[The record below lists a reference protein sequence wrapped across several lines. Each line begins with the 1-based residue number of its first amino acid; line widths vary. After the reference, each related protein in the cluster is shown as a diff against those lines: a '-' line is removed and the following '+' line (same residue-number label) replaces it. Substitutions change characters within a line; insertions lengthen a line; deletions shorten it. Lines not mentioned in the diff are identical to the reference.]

1 MQILGKKNI
10 SLFIF
15 LFINFI
21 FSVKYLS
28 RITPFY
34 LILSFF
40 ITLIYFSLWKN
51 RTIITDKIR
60 ASNKINYIVIILF
73 ILSSIFILKTI
84 PAEKLNV
91 DRWSVITSFWDNYF
105 NNKYVYFAKSN
116 LGNPPGPMPF
126 YFILALPFYFIGEL
140 GYFSII
146 GFLAFFFLLKHT
158 KVSIQLQTI
167 SLLLMI
173 TSVFFLWEVIC
184 RSNIFLNGVLV
195 LAVINQLFQIKTY
208 NLKSYLFIGT
218 LIGLSISTRN
228 VFIIPYI
235 IAFIFALNRNVFSFK
250 QTAIIGMITITVF
263 SLTFLPFVWNHTTDF
278 KEMNPFIIQSSALM
292 PFILTVPFI
301 LFGVLTGFIC
311 KTKMDVFYYSGLT
324 LLLTIIGYFVYHF
337 IIEGFNNT
345 FFNSTA
351 DISYFI
357 LCAPFA
363 LFYLIKETNSN

>member
-40 ITLIYFSLWKN
+40 ITFIYFSAWKN

-60 ASNKINYIVIILF
+60 ANNKINYIIIILF
-73 ILSSIFILKTI
+73 ILSSIVIFKII

-126 YFILALPFYFIGEL
+126 YFILALPFYLIGEL
-140 GYFSII
+140 GYFSILGYI
-146 GFLAFFFLLKHT
+146 SFFILLKYS
-158 KVSIQLQTI
+158 KVSVAIQTI
-167 SLLLMI
+167 ILLLLT
-173 TSVFFLWEVIC
+173 TSIFFLWEVIC

-195 LAVINQLFQIKTY
+195 LAVINQLFQIKTFQ
-208 NLKSYLFIGT
+208 LKNCLFVGT

-235 IAFIFALNRNVFSFK
+235 VVFLYALNKKILSFK
-250 QTAIIGMITITVF
+250 QTALIGSISILIF
-263 SLTFLPFVWNHTTDF
+263 ALTFLPFVWNHSSDF
-278 KEMNPFIIQSSALM
+278 KEMNPFVIQSSALM
-292 PFILTVPFI
+292 PFVLTIPFI
-301 LFGVLTGFIC
+301 LFGIFSGFLC
-311 KTKMDVFYYSGLT
+311 KTKNDVYYFSGAILF
-324 LLLTIIGYFVYHF
+324 LTIIGYFSYHF
-337 IIEGFNNT
+337 IIDGLSNT
-345 FFNSTA
+345 FFGSTA

-357 LCAPFA
+357 LCIPFS
-363 LFYLIKETNSN
+363 LFYLIQETK